1 MDLKLTID
9 LSIIA
14 ISLNRYILLMFTS
27 NRFLTDCLLVKPADK
42 TILKIRN
49 LSAGQ
54 VWNNSVGS
62 LGNGNIIWACL
73 DGLVEPPVGAVHER
87 AVPAQHLSEAVLL
100 APTRVAGILMGEIF
114 GHD

>member
-14 ISLNRYILLMFTS
+14 ISLKCYILLMFTS

-54 VWNNSVGS
+54 VGNNSVGS
-62 LGNGNIIWACL
+62 LGNGNLPGWSCRTTCLRRSRTGRARSASVGSSPSRSDSRRWNSDGRDFWARL
-73 DGLVEPPVGAVHER
+73 DP
-87 AVPAQHLSEAVLL
+87 
-100 APTRVAGILMGEIF
+100 
-114 GHD
+114 